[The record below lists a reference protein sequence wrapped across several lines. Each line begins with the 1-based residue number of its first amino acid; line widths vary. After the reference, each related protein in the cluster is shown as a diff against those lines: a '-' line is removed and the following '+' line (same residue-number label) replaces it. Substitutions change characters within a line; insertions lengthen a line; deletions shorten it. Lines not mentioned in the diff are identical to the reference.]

1 MAKKKP
7 IRGGLGKGLDLL
19 IPTEAAAAA
28 GNEPEKETLMLK
40 TSQLEPNKEQ
50 PRKKFDEEKIE
61 ELAASIKQYGII
73 QPIIACKKDDYYQII
88 AGERRW
94 RAAKKAG
101 LKEVPVVVKD
111 YTEKEIAEISLI
123 ENIQRED
130 LNPIEEAKSYKQLI
144 DEYNLTQEELAARVS
159 KSRTEITNKMR
170 LLKLHDEVQ
179 KMLVAGTI
187 TAGHARALLGLE
199 NKTDQLKAATEV
211 VEKSYSVRQTED
223 LVKKMNEPKKPE
235 KSKTKDKDSMDFVYE
250 DLEKKLSDC
259 LGTKVKINRK
269 DKGKGKIEINYYSN
283 DELDRLYGI
292 INKGAK

>member
-1 MAKKKP
+1 MAKKKAA
-7 IRGGLGKGLDLL
+7 RGGLGKGLDLL
-19 IPTEAAAAA
+19 IPTENKPGADD
-28 GNEPEKETLMLK
+28 EKETLMLK

-61 ELAASIKQYGII
+61 ELANSIQQYGII
-73 QPIIACKKDDYYQII
+73 QPIIVCRKDDYYQII

-101 LKEVPVVVKD
+101 VKEVPVVVKE

-130 LNPIEEAKSYKQLI
+130 LNPIEEAKSYRQLI
-144 DEYNLTQEELAARVS
+144 DDYNLTQEELAERVS

-170 LLKLHDEVQ
+170 LLKLHEEIQ
-179 KMLVAGTI
+179 EMLVDGTLS
-187 TAGHARALLGLE
+187 AGHARALLGLE
-199 NKTDQLKAATEV
+199 DPEEQQKAAKEV

-223 LVKKMNEPKKPE
+223 LVKRINEPKKPAQKKE
-235 KSKTKDKDSMDFVYE
+235 TDGLDFVYR

-269 DKGKGKIEINYYSN
+269 DKNKGKIEINYYSD

>member
-7 IRGGLGKGLDLL
+7 MRGGLGKGLDRL
-19 IPTEAAAAA
+19 IPQAVPETKESAQ
-28 GNEPEKETLMLK
+28 EPLMLK
-40 TSQLEPNKEQ
+40 TSQLEPNKGQ

-61 ELAASIKQYGII
+61 ELAQSISQYGII

-101 LKEVPVVVKD
+101 IKEVPVVIKD
-111 YTEKEIAEISLI
+111 YSEKEIAEISLI

-144 DEYNLTQEELAARVS
+144 EEYKLTQEELAVRVS
-159 KSRTEITNKMR
+159 KSRTEIANKMR

-179 KMLVAGTI
+179 KMLVNGELS
-187 TAGHARALLGLE
+187 AGHARALLGLE
-199 NKTDQLKAATEV
+199 VKKDQLKAAKEV
-211 VEKSYSVRQTED
+211 VAKNLSVRQTED
-223 LVKKMNEPKKPE
+223 LVKKMNEPKKSTP
-235 KSKTKDKDSMDFVYE
+235 SKPKEDSMDFVYR
-250 DLEKKLSDC
+250 DLEKKLSDS

-269 DKGKGKIEINYYSN
+269 EKNKGKIEINYYSE
-283 DELDRLYGI
+283 DELDRIYGI